1 MFCGGQAKQGEGE
14 IGAGEGFMVC
24 CLSNTKRLHHLMISE
39 KPPHTARA
47 PAYLRQLDSS
57 LLEGAGAGIM
67 SADVAV
73 LAPVAP
79 VRALHT

>member
-1 MFCGGQAKQGEGE
+1 MEGKPNRE
-14 IGAGEGFMVC
+14 RVGLELKKASWFVG
-24 CLSNTKRLHHLMISE
+24 LSNTKRLHHLMISE
-39 KPPHTARA
+39 KSPHTACA

>member
-1 MFCGGQAKQGEGE
+1 MERKPNREWVGLELEKATRS
-14 IGAGEGFMVC
+14 V
-24 CLSNTKRLHHLMISE
+24 CLSKTKRLHHLMISE
-39 KPPHTARA
+39 KPPRTTRA

-73 LAPVAP
+73 FAPMAP